1 MAIIDNDGWSFPGAR
16 WWKFDF
22 HTHTPAS
29 IDYGKGPQSASLRQ
43 TTPADWL
50 LDFMRSGVD
59 CVAVTDHNSGEWI
72 DDLRSALSKLEQ
84 EQHPDFR
91 PLHLFPGIEVTA
103 NGGTHVLALFD
114 PKASSDTVERLLGA
128 IRYRGEHGKSDIAAE
143 ASVIQIVEEVDK
155 AGGIAVP
162 AHADEE
168 DGAWELTG
176 NTLSP
181 LLDSPGLF
189 AVEIKDPQSQ
199 PHPLYVHRK
208 IGWAEVL
215 GSDSHHPASSNQAR
229 YPGSHFTW
237 VKMSTPSIEGLRLA
251 LLDGG
256 GFSLRRSDEI
266 DPFDPHAI
274 PKNRIQTIE
283 LVNARYMGN
292 GIPARLEF
300 GPWLNAL
307 IGGRGTGKSTVVHGL
322 RLVAQR
328 KEEMNDLDERSTPR
342 QTFERFNKV
351 PPNRNAEGGLRA
363 DTEIIC
369 TFMRDEVLHRLLWRQ
384 DGTGVP
390 VQEQSRD
397 GTWTDSA
404 SQAISGERFGMK
416 IFSQGQI
423 AEMAGENQLPL
434 LQAIDEAAGVADLKE
449 NMELARSAFY
459 ATKAQIRDL
468 DNKLVREETLSV
480 QRQDVDRKLQ
490 RFEGNDHAAI
500 LTTRRHHGQ
509 QQTEVDKRFA
519 SLEGCAER
527 IEETADEL
535 QLENWPDGLL
545 DENLEEDQ
553 DVIKAFAD
561 LKENV
566 RSAAQE
572 LRQVAQRLRERTDIK
587 REELANSKWRLS
599 VESSST
605 SYTEL
610 LQKLQEEGI
619 SDLEEYDPL
628 VKQRRRLDGEQS
640 ALEAEKVEKDKLVIR
655 AKQELVAV
663 ANARRAISEA
673 RVEFLSKN
681 LSQNQ
686 FVRIALRQYGDDP
699 RMIERSLREAL
710 GVPDDR
716 FQDDILQYGVNGPQ
730 KGIVAFLLSDLPE
743 TPTDRIAKME
753 TRLNNLKS
761 QLASACLGQGD
772 FGGHFNNYLVRQH
785 GLNLGLVDQLDTWFP
800 EDALDVRYNRSGDG
814 EDFQPITQASAGQ
827 RAAAML
833 AFLLAHGEEPLVLD
847 QPEDDLDNQLIY
859 DLVVQQIRE
868 SKLRR
873 QIIVVTHNPNIVVN
887 GDAEMLQVL
896 EFGQGQCFVAQSGS
910 MQEKPMRDKV
920 CEVLEG
926 GREAFER
933 RYRRLGSE
941 ISSVG

>member
-1 MAIIDNDGWSFPGAR
+1 M
-16 WWKFDF
+16 
-22 HTHTPAS
+22 
-29 IDYGKGPQSASLRQ
+29 
-43 TTPADWL
+43 
-50 LDFMRSGVD
+50 
-59 CVAVTDHNSGEWI
+59 
-72 DDLRSALSKLEQ
+72 
-84 EQHPDFR
+84 
-91 PLHLFPGIEVTA
+91 TA

-128 IRYRGEHGKSDIAAE
+128 IGYRGEHGKSDIAAE

-176 NTLSP
+176 NTLAP
-181 LLDSPGLF
+181 LLDSPCLF

-199 PHPLYVHRK
+199 PHPMYVHRK

-215 GSDSHHPASSNQAR
+215 GSDSHHPALPNQAR

-256 GFSLRRSDEI
+256 GFSLRRSDET
-266 DPFDPHAI
+266 DPFNPHAI
-274 PKNRIQTIE
+274 PKHRIQSIE
-283 LVNARYMGN
+283 LANARYMGN

-322 RLVAQR
+322 RLVTQR
-328 KEEMNDLDERSTPR
+328 KEEMNDLDEHSTPR

-351 PPNRNAEGGLRA
+351 PPNRNGEGGLRA
-363 DTEIIC
+363 ETEIIC

-384 DGTGVP
+384 DGTGVA

-397 GTWTDSA
+397 GTWTDSS

-449 NMELARSAFY
+449 NMEIARSAFY

-480 QRQDVDRKLQ
+480 QWQDVDRKLQ
-490 RFEGNDHAAI
+490 RFEGSDHAAI
-500 LTTRRHHGQ
+500 LTTHRHNGE

-519 SLEGCAER
+519 SLEGLAES
-527 IEETADEL
+527 IDETAGAL
-535 QLENWPDGLL
+535 QLENWPDDLL

-553 DVIKAFAD
+553 DVIKAFAE

-566 RSAAQE
+566 SSAARE
-572 LRQVAQRLRERTDIK
+572 LRQVAQRLRQTAEIK

-599 VESSST
+599 VNTSNS
-605 SYTEL
+605 SYTDL

-619 SDLEEYDPL
+619 TDLKEYEPL
-628 VKQRRRLDGEQS
+628 VQEKHRLDGEQNT
-640 ALEAEKVEKDKLVIR
+640 LETEKRERNKLISR
-655 AKQELVAV
+655 AKQELVTV

-673 RVEFLSKN
+673 RAEFLSTN
-681 LSQNQ
+681 LSQNR
-686 FVRIALRQYGDDP
+686 FVRIELRQYGDDP
-699 RMIERSLREAL
+699 RVIERSLREAL
-710 GVPDDR
+710 GVTDDR
-716 FQDDILQYGVNGPQ
+716 FQDDIFQYGGDGPQ
-730 KGIVAFLLSDLPE
+730 KGIVSILLSDLPE
-743 TPTDRIAKME
+743 NPTARIGKME
-753 TRLNNLKS
+753 TRLDSLKS
-761 QLASACLGQGD
+761 RLASACSSDGD
-772 FGGHFNNYLVRQH
+772 FGGHFNNYLARQARQ
-785 GLNLGLVDQLDTWFP
+785 NLGLVDQLETWFP
-800 EDALDVRYNRSGDG
+800 EDALDVRYNRSGYG

-833 AFLLAHGEEPLVLD
+833 AFLLAHGEEPLILD

-868 SKLRR
+868 NKLRR

-896 EFGQGQCFVAQSGS
+896 EFGQGQCLVAQSGS
-910 MQEKPMRDKV
+910 LQEKAIREKV
-920 CEVLEG
+920 CEVMEG

-933 RYRRLGSE
+933 RYRRLGPE
-941 ISSVG
+941 ISNVR